1 MAKEKSKTARTEN
14 LQTRAL
20 FDPASF
26 NEAERTVDV
35 IFATETSEV
44 KRYDWNN
51 DVIFIEQLV
60 CTPEAV
66 RLGRLNAGAPL
77 LDNHKQWDGVKG
89 VLGVVEKAVI
99 SGGQGRATIRFS
111 QRDDVKPVMNDVKD
125 GILRSISVGYN
136 VKKYEKQ
143 PVIEGETPIYRA
155 IDWEPAEISLAVI
168 PADIDSGVRSAES
181 KLKAVNETEIIEIEN
196 KNLNTTTNNRTME
209 TEKLKN
215 TEKEVTTTVV
225 DEKAIRTAADAAV
238 SAERTRVSEI
248 TLAVRA
254 AGLDSSFVEQ
264 FIADGTGVD
273 EVRKAVITELGKKEP
288 KTVAVDASVLK
299 DASDKRVAGMEIGIL
314 HRANPSAL
322 TDKETPGEYR
332 GMSLLDMARES
343 LAAQGVSVRG
353 MSAREIASGALNGT
367 RGAHSISDFPI
378 ILGNTINRSL
388 RSAYA
393 LAPKTFE
400 PFTRKTTA
408 KDFRPMTRTQL
419 GDISAFK
426 KVVEGGEYKYATMG
440 EAKEAYAVAKYGEII
455 ALTWEAIVNDD
466 LNAFARI
473 PQSMAEQAV
482 QKQSDIVWA
491 IITGNPALNDT
502 VDLFHATH
510 TNLTGTGTVIN
521 VANLGIGRKLMRKQ
535 KSIGGSYL
543 NLEPTYLIVAPELED
558 VANQYTSAN
567 FVASQASNINN
578 PKNTSLKVIVEPRL
592 SALNSGLSWFLA
604 AEPSRI
610 DTIEYAFLEGEGEL
624 FTEQR
629 LGFGVDGLETKVR
642 MVFGAAP
649 IDFRGLYKNV
659 GA

>member
-1 MAKEKSKTARTEN
+1 MSKEKSKPAKTES
-14 LQTRAL
+14 LHTRAL
-20 FDPASF
+20 FDPATF

-35 IFATETSEV
+35 IFATETTEV

-111 QRDDVKPVMNDVKD
+111 QRDDVKPIMNDVKD

-181 KLKAVNETEIIEIEN
+181 KLKAINEIEIIEIEN

-209 TEKLKN
+209 TEK
-215 TEKEVTTTVV
+215 TEKPKKEVTTPVV
-225 DEKAIRTAADAAV
+225 DEKAIRAAADAAV
-238 SAERTRVSEI
+238 SEERTRTSEI
-248 TLAVRA
+248 NLAVRA
-254 AGLDSSFVEQ
+254 AGLDSAFSEKH
-264 FIADGTGVD
+264 IAEGTSVD
-273 EVRKAVITELGKKEP
+273 EVRKLVIAEMGKKEKP
-288 KTVAVDASVLK
+288 TVVVDASVLA
-299 DASDKRVAGMEIGIL
+299 DASDKRVAGMEIAIL

-322 TDKETPGEYR
+322 TEKETPGEFR
-332 GMSLLDMARES
+332 GMFLLDMAKEC
-343 LAAQGVSVRG
+343 LTAQGVSVRG
-353 MSAREIASGALNGT
+353 MSAREIASGALNGV
-367 RGAHSISDFPI
+367 RGAHSISDFPY
-378 ILGNTINRSL
+378 ILGNTVNRSL
-388 RSAYA
+388 RAAYA

-426 KVVEGGEYKYATMG
+426 KVKEGGEYKYATMG
-440 EAKEAYAVAKYGEII
+440 EAKEAYAVEKYGEII

-473 PQSMAEQAV
+473 PQSIAEQAV
-482 QKQSDIVWA
+482 QKQSDLVWA
-491 IITGNPALNDT
+491 IMTGNPAMNDA
-502 VDLFHATH
+502 VALFHSTH
-510 TNLTGTGTVIN
+510 ANLTGTGTVIN

-535 KSIGGSYL
+535 KSIGGSFL
-543 NLEPTYLIVAPELED
+543 NLEPAYLIVAPELED
-558 VANQYTSAN
+558 VANQYTSTSY
-567 FVASQASNINN
+567 VASESSKINSKN
-578 PKNTSLKVIVEPRL
+578 NTSLKVIVEPRL
-592 SALNSGLSWFLA
+592 SDLNTGLSWFLA
-604 AEPSRI
+604 SEPSRI
-610 DTIEYAFLEGEGEL
+610 DTLEYAFLEGEGEL

-629 LGFGVDGLETKVR
+629 AGFGVDGIEIKAR